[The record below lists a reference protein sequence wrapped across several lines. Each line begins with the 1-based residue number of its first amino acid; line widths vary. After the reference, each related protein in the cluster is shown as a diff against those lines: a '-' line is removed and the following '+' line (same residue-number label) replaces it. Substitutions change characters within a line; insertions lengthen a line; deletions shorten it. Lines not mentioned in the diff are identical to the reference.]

1 MLLGILVLFTALSI
15 SAVAIYYSIAGL
27 VAIFA
32 AAALPIMIMGG
43 ALEIGKLVTAVWLHR
58 YWRQAVWWLKTYLT
72 VAVVVLMFITS
83 MGIFGFLSKAHIE
96 QTSAG
101 QESVAQVERL
111 AGEIQR
117 QNDIIKRAEDQVKKL
132 ETSGTGNDANIQSQ
146 IDKEQERIDNAY
158 KRIQPAID
166 EQQKIIDSQ
175 ATLYKNELAKIDN
188 DLATLQGYIDSGETK
203 KAQQMIGA
211 SADGIFGKKTADK
224 IGDWQKAKQAER
236 LELIKKIE
244 EATNNPQA
252 KAAANE
258 IKRLRQ
264 TVETQITQSNTL
276 INRLRSQL
284 GNTDKAESIDEQV
297 DAQNTRIKNANTEI
311 DKLTEEKYALEGEYR
326 KLEAEVGPI
335 KYIAEFIYGEQAD
348 NTMLEEAVRWV
359 IIVII
364 FVFDPLAVLL
374 LIASQ
379 YTFDFHTRSKDDS
392 GERLRQWQDYE
403 RLRAEKINN
412 NPGYNIDDPAALEKE
427 KVDVTE
433 PTTTTDDDLG
443 DMVSENDTT
452 NPDEADTRVEQ
463 SEIQTNEDSK
473 KQIADSYLSVQEAL
487 ETPVEE
493 AVDKSIDV
501 EKKDSESSEEL
512 ERLSEEEFD
521 ALDSNNDWKSAKTNW
536 KNDNPNETLKEYK
549 DLYLN
554 GVINELPWEKYLP
567 EGVDLK
573 KKKRYIMK
581 EKGQQVRK
589 ETDE

>member
-1 MLLGILVLFTALSI
+1 MYLGVLVLITALTI
-15 SAVAIYYSIAGL
+15 SGVAIYYSIAGL

-101 QESVAQVERL
+101 QESVAQVQRIE
-111 AGEIQR
+111 GEIER
-117 QNDIIKRAEDQVKKL
+117 QQDIIVRAEQKIQKL
-132 ETSGTGNDANIQSQ
+132 ETSNIGGDANIQAQ
-146 IDKEQERIDNAY
+146 IDAEQDRIDKAY
-158 KRIQPAID
+158 ERIQPAID

-175 ATLYKNELAKIDN
+175 ATLYINELAKIDA
-188 DLATLQGYIDSGETK
+188 DMATLQGYIDSGETA

-224 IGDWQKAKQAER
+224 IGDWQEQKQAER
-236 LELIKKIE
+236 IELIEKIE
-244 EATNNPQA
+244 QATNNPQA
-252 KAAANE
+252 QAAAAE
-258 IKRLRQ
+258 IKRLR
-264 TVETQITQSNTL
+264 TTAESQIAQSNEL
-276 INRLRSQL
+276 INRLRNQL
-284 GNTDKAESIDEQV
+284 GDTDKTESIDQEVDEQ
-297 DAQNTRIKNANTEI
+297 NLRIKNANDQI
-311 DKLTEEKYALEGEYR
+311 DTLIAEKYTIEGEYR

-335 KYIAEFIYGEQAD
+335 KYIAEFVYGEDAD
-348 NTMLEEAVRWV
+348 KNMLEEAVRWV

-379 YTFDFHTRSKDDS
+379 YTFDFHRRSKDDS

-403 RLRAEKINN
+403 KARAQRIVD
-412 NPGYNIDDPAALEKE
+412 NPGYNTDDPAALEEE

-452 NPDEADTRVEQ
+452 NPNEADTRVEQ
-463 SEIQTNEDSK
+463 PEIQTNEDSN

-493 AVDKSIDV
+493 AIDKSIDI

-521 ALDSNNDWKSAKTNW
+521 ALDENLDWKTAKTQW
-536 KNDNPNETLKEYK
+536 KSDNPNETLKEYK
-549 DLYLN
+549 ELYLT
-554 GVINELPWEKYLP
+554 GVINELPWEAYLP
-567 EGVDLK
+567 EGIDLK

-581 EKGQQVRK
+581 EKGKQIRK
-589 ETDE
+589 ETDD